1 MNVNLKFRC
10 LWWSCHSTKPCMWLK
25 DPLKIC
31 DSLAI
36 AGKNCVW
43 WHLCC
48 CFCMKCPAAY
58 TKFLHHYLMLNK
70 MFERWE
76 HREFTCLNWYTINL
90 SDLAPSA
97 KVIPFLDPSKEN
109 WVLALKWY
117 GTLYLVLWNILN
129 QPKEMELAVHVIDW
143 NLALIIMLISRTT
156 HKTRKMPCE
165 IAKEFDPIQ
174 AISVPGVPKVS
185 LWLPVSCEVVPTD
198 GCRLG
203 E

>member
-10 LWWSCHSTKPCMWLK
+10 WWWSCHTTNPCMWLK

-48 CFCMKCPAAY
+48 CFYVKCPAAY
-58 TKFLHHYLMLNK
+58 TKLLHHYLMLNK

-109 WVLALKWY
+109 WFLALKWW
-117 GTLYLVLWNILN
+117 GTLYLVLRDILN

-143 NLALIIMLISRTT
+143 SLALIIILISRTI
-156 HKTRKMPCE
+156 HKASLVKLPKNLIQFKQSQCLEFQSQIEAKLVAPC
-165 IAKEFDPIQ
+165 DLR
-174 AISVPGVPKVS
+174 GCTYG
-185 LWLPVSCEVVPTD
+185 WL
-198 GCRLG
+198 
-203 E
+203 